1 MKRRFLPILMGLA
14 CLLPMAAQ
22 TSPAIQIRVRQ
33 QENVFIVPNGATL
46 NMAATAVGKPVV
58 LNITITY
65 QGNTSALFSA
75 PPGLIGST
83 AFTFSSIGELPLT
96 LQQNGSF
103 TFNAVYTPTSSAS
116 AGAQVSLGY
125 TEAGLIPG
133 SPSIAGNILLNLT
146 GTTPDL
152 TLSYALA
159 SNANLTPITTGGT
172 IPFGEVPVN
181 TTSAATFL
189 ILNRGS
195 GPGPVTSVT
204 VTGDAFQ
211 LVSLPLLPSNLGGN
225 SNLQFGIR
233 YSPKKLGADTGT
245 LEIKLGTDTVTATI
259 LLQGSGI
266 GSTFSYELLPETG
279 DRTAVQPN
287 QNIPLPDTAVGTRLQ
302 YIVQVRN
309 NGNAPG
315 PVNIISVSGVS
326 FALTDLPFLP
336 FTLGPNE
343 FLNFTLIFQPAQPG
357 RLTGR
362 LRIGNDVFDL
372 TGNGIGSKLTY
383 SYNNGSVATAI
394 QSPGNVLFSP
404 LPVGQSV
411 TTRFEVK
418 NEGTAAAVINS
429 VGVSETRGVFRLQAA
444 PALPASLEPGATLAF
459 NLIFTPAV
467 TGLSTAQLLV
477 DTQLFTLSGFASAPP
492 PLPGFQFS
500 GASGTVAPFQQ
511 PAVRLTL
518 LDPYPIPLQGILS
531 LTIESDSFSADPAV
545 QFSSGGRAV
554 PFTIPANTTEAIF
567 PNGAKEIRLQTGTVA
582 GTITLTPAFATL
594 SGLDLTPAASNNRTL
609 KLTVARV
616 APGLVALQLISRTA
630 ESITLSVTGYTTTR
644 SLRTAEVQF
653 TGKADAKIAETR
665 FTINLD
671 TISAAWFRT
680 SGSEPFGGQFSLTI
694 PFTFRASTPVTQPI
708 IDSLESVSLTV
719 SNDIGTSNRVSVSL
733 Q

>member
-1 MKRRFLPILMGLA
+1 MKA
-14 CLLPMAAQ
+14 SLLPLMVCLAGLFPAAAQ
-22 TSPAIQIRVRQ
+22 TSPPIQIRVRQ
-33 QENVFIVPNGATL
+33 QENVFIVPNGSTL
-46 NMAATAVGKPVV
+46 NLAASAVGKPVL

-75 PPGLIGST
+75 PPALIGST
-83 AFTFSSIGELPLT
+83 AFTFTSIGQLPLT
-96 LQQNGSF
+96 LQQNSSF
-103 TFNAVYTPTSSAS
+103 TFDAIYTPTSSAA
-116 AGAQVSLGY
+116 AGAQVSIGY

-133 SPSIAGNILLNLT
+133 SPSVAGNILLNLT
-146 GTTPDL
+146 GTTPDIAL
-152 TLSYALA
+152 NYALSA
-159 SNANLTPITTGGT
+159 NANIIPIATGGT
-172 IPFGEVPVN
+172 LPFGEVPVN
-181 TTSAATFL
+181 TTSTATFI

-204 VTGDAFQ
+204 LTGEAFQ
-211 LVSLPLLPSNLGGN
+211 LLSLPLLPANLAGN

-233 YSPKKLGADTGT
+233 YSPKKIGSDTGQ
-245 LEIKLGTDTVTATI
+245 LEIKLGTETATI
-259 LLQGSGI
+259 TLQGSGT

-279 DRTAVQPN
+279 DRAAIQPN
-287 QNIPLPDTAVGTRLQ
+287 QNITVPDTAVGTKFT

-315 PVNIISVSGVS
+315 PVNIISVSGVN

-336 FTLGPNE
+336 FTLAPNE
-343 FLNFTLIFQPAQPG
+343 FLSFTLVYQPTQPG

-383 SYNNGSVATAI
+383 SYNNGSVATTV

-404 LPVGQSV
+404 LPVGQSA

-418 NEGTAAAVINS
+418 NDGTAAAAINS
-429 VGVSETRGVFRLQAA
+429 IGISDTRGVFKLESM

-459 NLIFTPAV
+459 NLIFTPGV

-477 DTQLFTLSGFASAPP
+477 DTQLFTLSGFASQPP

-500 GASGTVAPFQQ
+500 GAAGTVDAFQQ

-518 LDPYPIPLQGILS
+518 LDPYPIALQGVLI
-531 LTIESDSFSADPAV
+531 LTIESESFSADPAV
-545 QFSSGGRAV
+545 QFSSGGRTV
-554 PFTIPANTTEAIF
+554 PFTIPANTTSAIF
-567 PNGAKEIRLQTGTVA
+567 PNGAREIRLQTGTVA
-582 GTITLTPAFATL
+582 GLITLTPAFATQ
-594 SGLDLTPAASNNRTL
+594 SGLDLTPAASVNRTL
-609 KLTVARV
+609 KLTIPRR
-616 APGLVALQLISRTA
+616 APGLVAFQVAARTA
-630 ESITLSVTGYTTTR
+630 DSITLSVTGFTTTR
-644 SLRTAEVQF
+644 SLRSVEVQF

-671 TISAAWFRT
+671 TISTAWFRT
-680 SGSEPFGGQFSLTI
+680 TGSEPFGGQFSLSL
-694 PFTFRASTPVTQPI
+694 PFTFRASTVVTQPI

-719 SNDIGTSNRVSVSL
+719 TNDAGTSDRLSVTL